1 MKQLLIILATLIPA
15 SYASADV
22 VEKMSVHFSSRETY
36 YNCSYAE
43 NQLENYLQK
52 MGYEVVKTSCSG
64 GIEFGQLNPQ
74 MTVRAQF
81 VATAHNGWTRIE
93 FKGKESCDLNV
104 QILKTITKEF
114 GAQNIVKKH
123 NCNGADG
130 RYSFAFDYVR

>member
-1 MKQLLIILATLIPA
+1 MKQFLIILATLITT
-15 SYASADV
+15 SYAAADV
-22 VEKMSVHFSSRETY
+22 VEKINVSFLSRETY

-52 MGYEVVKTSCSG
+52 MGYEVVSTSCNG
-64 GIEFGQLNPQ
+64 GIEFGRLNPHLS
-74 MTVRAQF
+74 VSAKF

-123 NCNGADG
+123 NCDGANG